1 MGARKELMFRLRLPG
16 SALSSGVLI
25 FAAIIFGTFLFAV
38 ATADAQDA
46 VSPLV
51 NFQKEIVQRLT
62 GGAEIAAGVSLQNR
76 GTAENRAVVRSYLS
90 SVLESQGLETL
101 RQPYRENGENVYA
114 LLPSTTGSEEYV
126 VVGAHFDTVDRSPG
140 ASDNATG
147 CAVVLGVAQHLIALP
162 ARARNVFLVFFD
174 EEERGLVGS
183 RAFAEML
190 AAEGKEVVAAHTIDQ
205 MGWDGDGDGAIELEI
220 PYDGALDL
228 YRQAAAASGFSGQ
241 IHVTEERGS
250 DHTAFRALGMPA
262 VGLTEEY
269 RNGDTTPHIHRPTDS
284 WDTVDFEYLA
294 TVTRLVQAAITVL
307 VGANGGG

>member
-1 MGARKELMFRLRLPG
+1 MFYPRTQTSAPPPGTRSLAVLWTALLLFPAPAARAQEGGPSLMEIQRGL
-16 SALSSGVLI
+16 VL
-25 FAAIIFGTFLFAV
+25 
-38 ATADAQDA
+38 
-46 VSPLV
+46 
-51 NFQKEIVQRLT
+51 RLT
-62 GGAEIAAGVSLQNR
+62 GGEEIAASVTLGNR
-76 GTAENRAVVRSYLS
+76 ATPENRLVVRDYLS
-90 SVLESQGLETL
+90 GAFESQGLEPL

-114 LLPSTTGSEEYV
+114 LLPSTTVSEEYV

-162 ARARNVFLVFFD
+162 ARARNAFLVFFD

-190 AAEGKEVVAAHTIDQ
+190 AAEGKEVVAVHTIDQ

-220 PYDGALDL
+220 PYDGAVDL
-228 YRQAAAASGFSGQ
+228 YRQAAAASGFAGQ

-250 DHTAFRALGMPA
+250 DHSAFRALGMPA

-294 TVTRLVQAAITVL
+294 AATRLVQAAITVL
-307 VGANGGG
+307 VGVDGGG

>member
-1 MGARKELMFRLRLPG
+1 MFYPRTQTSAPPPGTRSLAVLWTALLLFPAPAARAQEGGPSLMEIQRGL
-16 SALSSGVLI
+16 VL
-25 FAAIIFGTFLFAV
+25 
-38 ATADAQDA
+38 
-46 VSPLV
+46 
-51 NFQKEIVQRLT
+51 RLT
-62 GGAEIAAGVSLQNR
+62 GGAEISPGVTLQNR

-90 SVLESQGLETL
+90 SVLESQGLEPL
-101 RQPYRENGENVYA
+101 RQPYREHGENVYA
-114 LLPSTTGSEEYV
+114 LLPSTTGGEEYI
-126 VVGAHFDTVDRSPG
+126 VVGAHFDTGDRSPG

-147 CAVVLGVAQHLIALP
+147 CAVVLAVAQHLITLP
-162 ARARNVFLVFFD
+162 ARARNVLLVLFD

-190 AAEGKEVVAAHTIDQ
+190 AAEGKEVVAVHTIDQ

-250 DHTAFRALGMPA
+250 DHSAFRALGMPA

-294 TVTRLVQAAITVL
+294 AATRLVQAAITVL
-307 VGANGGG
+307 VGVDGGG

>member
-1 MGARKELMFRLRLPG
+1 MFYSRTQTSAPPPGTRSLAVLWTALLLFPAPAARAQEGGPSLMEIQRGL
-16 SALSSGVLI
+16 VL
-25 FAAIIFGTFLFAV
+25 
-38 ATADAQDA
+38 
-46 VSPLV
+46 
-51 NFQKEIVQRLT
+51 RLT
-62 GGAEIAAGVSLQNR
+62 GGEEIAASVTLGNR
-76 GTAENRAVVRSYLS
+76 ATPENRLVVRDYLS
-90 SVLESQGLETL
+90 GAFESQGLEPL
-101 RQPYRENGENVYA
+101 RQSYRENGENVYA
-114 LLPSTTGSEEYV
+114 LLPSTTVSEEYI

-183 RAFAEML
+183 RAFAQML
-190 AAEGKEVVAAHTIDQ
+190 AAEGKEVVAVHTIDQ

-294 TVTRLVQAAITVL
+294 AATRLVQAAITVL
-307 VGANGGG
+307 VGADGGG

>member
-1 MGARKELMFRLRLPG
+1 MFYPRTQTSAPPPGTRSLAVLWTALLLFPAPAARAQEGGPSLMEIQRGL
-16 SALSSGVLI
+16 VL
-25 FAAIIFGTFLFAV
+25 
-38 ATADAQDA
+38 
-46 VSPLV
+46 
-51 NFQKEIVQRLT
+51 RLT
-62 GGAEIAAGVSLQNR
+62 GGEEIAASVTLGNR
-76 GTAENRAVVRSYLS
+76 ATPENRLVVRDYLS
-90 SVLESQGLETL
+90 GAFESQGLEPL

-114 LLPSTTGSEEYV
+114 LLPSTTVSEEYV

-162 ARARNVFLVFFD
+162 ARARNAFLVFFD

-190 AAEGKEVVAAHTIDQ
+190 AAEGKEVVAVHTIDQ

-250 DHTAFRALGMPA
+250 DHSAFRALGMPA

-294 TVTRLVQAAITVL
+294 AATRLVQAAITVL
-307 VGANGGG
+307 VGVDGGG